1 LRSSDR
7 AWQFIAAVEHSLQR
21 QTRHMTEA
29 RVSEE
34 QFYTRYSWCLN
45 PVLSVEDLLRRFR
58 EEVGVYE
65 TVSGWQREE
74 SKANLYI
81 FACAVACTA
90 DDYFALPWLNLKP
103 LANRVPQLRPAISAF
118 QTIADTVQSGVK
130 VRDHAAWRWRRC
142 WDECVAEVCRLVIAD
157 RGCEGESF
165 SRVRRIA
172 GALCAESLPPG
183 LLRRRMRLPEAFRAQ
198 DMAHHDVITLID
210 RFCASD
216 KAKSARDSGAVLM
229 GLRTA
234 GAYFAALMA
243 ECLKQQG
250 FQNVSWFS
258 IRPKNGIA
266 QWEAQRL
273 RDVVQ
278 DQRQLLVVDD
288 YPATGH
294 TFRVTM
300 DILRTLGVKP
310 EQMSILAPTHPAET
324 QWAALAGIQAP
335 VRVFTFPTDEL
346 FKVKSLAPS
355 DVERLCREYY
365 GDDCNARVTEDPSVG
380 DLNNRLAE
388 HSKDGHQVR
397 EKRVFAVELQRG
409 AGSPATKRLF
419 FKSVGW
425 GWLGYHA
432 YIAGKRLKGFVPAV
446 IGLRN
451 GMLLM
456 EWIEQVREPAVA
468 EGQDMVP
475 HIARYIAARACR
487 LALDGDCRLASRTY
501 RWTGFDDIVNILR
514 RAYGPYVNR
523 LKVPAL
529 RNQLQ
534 RVVTSAPTF
543 IDGRMRSEEW
553 LQTPAGVFK
562 ADFEHHT
569 FGGAEVDLVDP
580 AYDLAGAIY
589 EFHLSKQAEQ
599 QLLRTYVDESGDSA
613 VQERLLLHKILY
625 GTSAMK
631 HAAGAIAAGRDHAKN
646 NERLQYA
653 RTFLIYSMNEFC
665 AQFVRTQPASKSWS
679 PLLFFMDLDGV
690 FDNQLLGFPHATGCG
705 LQSIALLHA
714 HGFSIVLNT
723 GRSIQHVR
731 QYCDAYG
738 FSGGVAEYGSVFLD
752 MVNGREVSLVDADAS
767 RQLAACR
774 EAMRAMPGVFIDD
787 AYEYSIRA
795 YRYSGGETAGLEVD
809 EIENLLKRPEFS
821 KLTYLFRS
829 ADTYIIQDGI
839 DKGSALQTVRGLV
852 GRSDVPVT
860 AIGDS
865 QDDIAMFAAAEF
877 AYAPANC
884 SPLVREV
891 AGEVKCRIVK
901 GQFQKG
907 LLAAV
912 QDRLK
917 KQPASELRQLYLGR
931 IIPSRGGVMEGL
943 LHAADRGPVPQILSA
958 LMWWK

>member
-1 LRSSDR
+1 
-7 AWQFIAAVEHSLQR
+7 
-21 QTRHMTEA
+21 MTEA
-29 RVSEE
+29 RVAEE
-34 QFYTRYSWCLN
+34 QFYARYSWCLN
-45 PVLSVEDLLRRFR
+45 PVLSVDDLLRRFR
-58 EEVGVYE
+58 EEIGVYE

-74 SKANLYI
+74 SRANLYI

-90 DDYFALPWLNLKP
+90 DDYFALQWLNLKP

-118 QTIADTVQSGVK
+118 QSIADTAQSAVK
-130 VRDHAAWRWRRC
+130 ARDRAAWRWRRR
-142 WDECVAEVCRLVIAD
+142 WDECVAEVCRLVIAG
-157 RGCEGESF
+157 RGGEDEPF
-165 SRVRRIA
+165 GHVRRI
-172 GALCAESLPPG
+172 GGELCAESLPPG
-183 LLRRRMRLPEAFRAQ
+183 LLRRRMRLPEAFRSQ

-216 KAKSARDSGAVLM
+216 KAKAAKDSGAVLM

-243 ECLKQQG
+243 EYLKQQG
-250 FQNVSWFS
+250 FPNVSWFS
-258 IRPKNGIA
+258 IRPKNGITR
-266 QWEAQRL
+266 WEAQRL
-273 RDVVQ
+273 RDLVH

-294 TFRVTM
+294 TFRITL
-300 DILRTLGVKP
+300 DILQTLGVKP
-310 EQMSILAPTHPAET
+310 EQMSILAPTHPAQT
-324 QWAALAGIQAP
+324 KWAALVGIQEP
-335 VRVFTFPTDEL
+335 VRVFTFPTAEL
-346 FKVKSLAPS
+346 FKVQSLAKS

-365 GDDCNARVTEDPSVG
+365 GADCNARVTEDPSVG

-388 HSKDGHQVR
+388 HSKDGQHVR
-397 EKRVFAVELQRG
+397 EKRVFAVELQSG

-432 YIAGKRLKGFVPAV
+432 YIAGTRLRGFVPQV

-451 GMLLM
+451 GMVLM
-456 EWIEQVREPAVA
+456 EWIDRVREPSVV

-475 HIARYIAARACR
+475 HIARYVAARARR
-487 LALDGDCRLASRTY
+487 LPLDGDCRLGSRTY
-501 RWTGFDDIVNILR
+501 RWTGFDDILNILR

-529 RNQLQ
+529 RKQLQ
-534 RVVTSAPTF
+534 QVITSAPTF
-543 IDGRMRSEEW
+543 IDGRMRLEEW
-553 LQTPAGVFK
+553 LQTSAGVLK

-580 AYDLAGAIY
+580 AYDLAAAIY
-589 EFHLSKQAEQ
+589 ELHFSRQDEE

-613 VQERLLLHKILY
+613 VHERLLLHKILY
-625 GTSAMK
+625 GMSAMK
-631 HAAGAIAAGRDHAKN
+631 HAAGAIAAGKDPEKN
-646 NERLQYA
+646 NVRRHYA

-665 AQFVRTQPASKSWS
+665 AQFVRTQPTSKSWS

-690 FDNQLLGFPHATGCG
+690 FDHQLLGFPHATRCG
-705 LQSIALLHA
+705 LQSVALLHA

-738 FSGGVAEYGSVFLD
+738 FSGGVAEHGSVFLD
-752 MVNGREVSLVDADAS
+752 QVTGRELSLVDADAA

-774 EAMRAMPGVFIDD
+774 DAVRAVPGVFIDE

-795 YRYSGGETAGLEVD
+795 YRYNGDETIGLKAD
-809 EIENLLKRPEFS
+809 EIEILLKRPEFS
-821 KLTYLFRS
+821 KLTYLSRN
-829 ADTYIIQDGI
+829 ADTYIIQKGI
-839 DKGSALQTVRGLV
+839 DKGSALRTVRDLV
-852 GRSDVPVT
+852 GRPDVPVT

-865 QDDIAMFAAAEF
+865 ADDITMLTAAEF
-877 AYAPANC
+877 GYAPANC

-891 AGEVKCRIVK
+891 AREGKCRIVK
-901 GQFQKG
+901 RQFQNG

-917 KQPASELRQLYLGR
+917 KQPAAERPLLPLVR
-931 IIPSRGGVMEGL
+931 IIPRRGGVMEGL